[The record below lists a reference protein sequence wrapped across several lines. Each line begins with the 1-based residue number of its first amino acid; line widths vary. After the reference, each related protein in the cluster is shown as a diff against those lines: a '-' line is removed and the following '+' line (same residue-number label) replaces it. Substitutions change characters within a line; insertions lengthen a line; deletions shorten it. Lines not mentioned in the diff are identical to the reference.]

1 MSRTNEQITQ
11 ARKARN
17 ACARKLRRLGYKFPK
32 RTVREYDVIAA
43 IHRIT
48 GWARPARGESIDY
61 LQRYASMPEGQ
72 PTPSRQHDALHAP
85 EYRPDRWLRAAAER
99 AATSQRPLVHAVSRI
114 PGTTREA
121 TA

>member
-11 ARKARN
+11 ARN
-17 ACARKLRRLGYKFPK
+17 ACARKLRRQGYKFPK
-32 RTVREYDVIAA
+32 KTVRDFDVVAA

-48 GWARPARGESIDY
+48 GWARPGRGESVGY
-61 LQRYASMPEGQ
+61 MQRFASMPEGQ

-99 AATSQRPLVHAVSRI
+99 AASAQHPLIHAVSRI
-114 PGTTREA
+114 PGAMREA
-121 TA
+121 A

>member
-32 RTVREYDVIAA
+32 KTVRDFDVVAA

-48 GWARPARGESIDY
+48 GWARPGRGESVGY
-61 LQRYASMPEGQ
+61 MQRFASMAEGQ

-99 AATSQRPLVHAVSRI
+99 AAKAQHPLIHAVSRI
-114 PGTTREA
+114 PGAMQEA